1 MFLWNYWLI
10 SHSIDD
16 GMTIWSI
23 SSVDW
28 TRMLLLFTFII
39 LRSNRSDNT
48 VLLGYLW
55 IIYFFR
61 ICSLFRMISFT
72 RWITWSSSLCS
83 LMVTV
88 FNICVDWWW
97 NWSLFLFYKLL
108 FIFTAQSHASLQY
121 YGVFISSVTAENS
134 SFLQVLLYSLISSG
148 KRVKTSAS
156 VSFLLALK

>member
-1 MFLWNYWLI
+1 MMVWLFDL
-10 SHSIDD
+10 S
-16 GMTIWSI
+16 
-23 SSVDW
+23 
-28 TRMLLLFTFII
+28 LLLIEQECYCYSPSLFYVLTGVF
-39 LRSNRSDNT
+39 

-97 NWSLFLFYKLL
+97 NWSLFLF
-108 FIFTAQSHASLQY
+108 SLQY

-148 KRVKTSAS
+148 KRIKASTS
-156 VSFLLALK
+156 VLFLPALK

>member
-55 IIYFFR
+55 IIYIFR

-72 RWITWSSSLCS
+72 RWITWSSSWCS
-83 LMVTV
+83 LMVAV

-108 FIFTAQSHASLQY
+108 FVFTAQTHASLQY

-148 KRVKTSAS
+148 KRIKASTS
-156 VSFLLALK
+156 VLFLPALK

>member
-1 MFLWNYWLI
+1 MMVWLFDL
-10 SHSIDD
+10 S
-16 GMTIWSI
+16 
-23 SSVDW
+23 
-28 TRMLLLFTFII
+28 LLLIEQECYCYSPSLFYVLTGVF
-39 LRSNRSDNT
+39 

-55 IIYFFR
+55 VIYFFR

-108 FIFTAQSHASLQY
+108 FASTAQSQASLQY

-148 KRVKTSAS
+148 KRIKASTS
-156 VSFLLALK
+156 VLFLPALK

>member
-1 MFLWNYWLI
+1 MMVWLFDL
-10 SHSIDD
+10 S
-16 GMTIWSI
+16 
-23 SSVDW
+23 
-28 TRMLLLFTFII
+28 LLLIEQECYCYSPSLFYVLTGVF
-39 LRSNRSDNT
+39 

-97 NWSLFLFYKLL
+97 NWSLFLFNKLL
-108 FIFTAQSHASLQY
+108 FAFTAQSHASLQY
-121 YGVFISSVTAENS
+121 YGVFISSVTAEKY

>member
-1 MFLWNYWLI
+1 MMVWLFDL
-10 SHSIDD
+10 S
-16 GMTIWSI
+16 
-23 SSVDW
+23 
-28 TRMLLLFTFII
+28 LLLIEQECYCYSPSLFYVLTGVF
-39 LRSNRSDNT
+39 

-72 RWITWSSSLCS
+72 RWITWSSSWCS
-83 LMVTV
+83 LMVAV

-108 FIFTAQSHASLQY
+108 FVFTAQTHASLQY

-134 SFLQVLLYSLISSG
+134 SLLQVLLYSLISSG
-148 KRVKTSAS
+148 KRVKASAS
-156 VSFLLALK
+156 VLFLPALK